1 MVLLSFTVSMGGST
15 GVTSVVETT
24 ALRKRRK
31 RRSKHK
37 IIKYRRENNLPLS
50 LSQEKYRKRQNR
62 RARERW
68 RKKKRA
74 ERSSRNDS
82 SSWVLLLVKKAVRS
96 VFTRTPAPSNTTAVL
111 HQEPESTQND
121 EGKSQCN
128 DYFLDFLTTAFLTTS
143 HHFVLAY
150 SIEQT
155 VWRLLLV
162 HQLNSYH
169 FLISVVE
176 MLEQTPMMIRLTRAI
191 AVLPSLET
199 LVRPINL
206 TMLCFQ

>member
-1 MVLLSFTVSMGGST
+1 MFSFTVSMGGCT

-62 RARERW
+62 RARDRW
-68 RKKKRA
+68 RKRKKA
-74 ERSSRNDS
+74 ERTSRNDS
-82 SSWVLLLVKKAVRS
+82 SIASVLLLVKKAVRS

-162 HQLNSYH
+162 YQLNSYH
-169 FLISVVE
+169 VLISVVE

>member
-62 RARERW
+62 RARDRW
-68 RKKKRA
+68 RKRKKA
-74 ERSSRNDS
+74 ERTSRNDS
-82 SSWVLLLVKKAVRS
+82 SKAVRS
-96 VFTRTPAPSNTTAVL
+96 VFIRTPASSNR
-111 HQEPESTQND
+111 QSEQND

-128 DYFLDFLTTAFLTTS
+128 DRFLDFWTTVFLTTS
-143 HHFVLAY
+143 HHFILAY
-150 SIEQT
+150 HQYILNVRNHSIEQT

-169 FLISVVE
+169 FLISVE
-176 MLEQTPMMIRLTRAI
+176 MLEQTPMMIRLTQVI

>member
-1 MVLLSFTVSMGGST
+1 MFSFAASMGGST

-68 RKKKRA
+68 RKRKRA

-82 SSWVLLLVKKAVRS
+82 SISVKKAVRS

-111 HQEPESTQND
+111 CQEPEQND
-121 EGKSQCN
+121 KGKSQCN
-128 DYFLDFLTTAFLTTS
+128 DCFLDLLTTAFLTTS
-143 HHFVLAY
+143 HHFILAY
-150 SIEQT
+150 SIKQT

-162 HQLNSYH
+162 HQLNSYR
-169 FLISVVE
+169 FLISVE
-176 MLEQTPMMIRLTRAI
+176 MLEQTPMMIRLTQVI
-191 AVLPSLET
+191 AVLQSSET

-206 TMLCFQ
+206 TMSCYQ